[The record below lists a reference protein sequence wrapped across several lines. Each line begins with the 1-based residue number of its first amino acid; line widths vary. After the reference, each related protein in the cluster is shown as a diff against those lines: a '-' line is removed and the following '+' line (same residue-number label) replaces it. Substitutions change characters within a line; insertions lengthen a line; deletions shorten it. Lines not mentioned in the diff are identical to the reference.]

1 MYRNIIGKFLLII
14 SLFVSITLSAQ
25 NPDLYSRA
33 RVYTPGT
40 SIQELAAL
48 GICVDHGTFRK
59 GAYLECDFSATEI
72 TKMRQAGFTVEVL
85 IEDVT
90 TYYMERSQLPAT
102 DDAASFK
109 AVGCGTG
116 STTNFPRP
124 LGFTLGSMA
133 GYFTYQEMLDHLDSM
148 ASHFPDL
155 ITARQPIDTFLSHQ
169 GRPIYY
175 LNITS
180 QANAGANKP
189 QVLYTALH
197 HAREAASLSQ
207 LIYYMYY
214 LLENYGVDDEVT
226 YLLDNAELVFVPC
239 LNPDGYLR
247 NQSTNPNGG
256 GFWRKNRRDNG
267 NGTFGVDLNRN
278 YGYNWGYDDNGSSPN
293 TNDDTYRGPG
303 GFSEPELQAIRYLC
317 VNNDFKVA
325 VNHHTYGNLLVYP
338 WGYEP
343 ALFTPDS
350 AIFTNLAKWMTK
362 ENGFVYGTG
371 DQTVGYTTN
380 GDSDD
385 WMYGEQT
392 LKGKIFSLTP
402 ESGDANDGFWPAQS
416 RIIPICA
423 SNVYQNITAAR
434 FVLNYGVATDL
445 SPSILASAT
454 GTLDVSLMR
463 MSLDATAPL
472 TVSLDPISSNIAAFG
487 AAQQVINLASFD
499 SDTLTFS
506 YALAG
511 TAQPGDEVQ
520 FRLLVSN
527 GVVTTADTI
536 TKVLG
541 PAQQLFTDSAV
552 TAALWTGNTWNT
564 TANSFV
570 SAPFSFTDSPNGDYQ
585 ANSNTSFTLD
595 TVLDLSNATFAQL
608 KYFAQWEIEPGY
620 DYAQV
625 QARVLGTNNW
635 QALCGKY
642 TKPGNGN
649 QDLGQPLY
657 DGYSN
662 GWVKEEIS
670 LADYLGDTIQLRFRL
685 RSDQFVE
692 GDGFYFDDLEVFT
705 LKAAPVDT
713 TDSTAT
719 AITAIDLQPAL
730 SLYPNPAQN
739 EVSFA
744 FTVSQAND
752 RIILTNML
760 GEKVVEQVLNEG
772 EYNISVSVA
781 SLPSGVYLVQYNA
794 NNGRQSAIRK
804 LVVSR

>member
-1 MYRNIIGKFLLII
+1 MYRSLFGKFLLVIT
-14 SLFVSITLSAQ
+14 LFVSVQLSAQ
-25 NPDLYSRA
+25 NPELHSRA

-48 GICVDHGTFRK
+48 GICVDHGFFRK

-72 TKMRQAGFTVEVL
+72 AKMQQAGFTVEVL

-90 TYYMERSQLPAT
+90 AYYVKRSQESAT
-102 DDAASFK
+102 EDAVSNK
-109 AVGCGTG
+109 AAGCGVI
-116 STTNFPRP
+116 STSNFPTP

-133 GYFTYQEMLDHLDSM
+133 GYFTYQEMLNHLDSM
-148 ASHFPDL
+148 ASQFPDL

-169 GRPIYY
+169 GKPIFSMSM
-175 LNITS
+175 TS
-180 QANAGANKP
+180 QANPGVNKP

-214 LLENYGVDDEVT
+214 MLENYGTDDEVT

-239 LNPDGYLR
+239 INPDGYIR
-247 NQSTNPNGG
+247 NQTTNPNGG

-278 YGYNWGYDDNGSSPN
+278 YGHEWGYDDTGSSPDPN
-293 TNDDTYRGPG
+293 SDTYRGPS
-303 GFSEPELQAIRYLC
+303 GFSEPESKAIEYLC
-317 VNNDFKVA
+317 LNNDFKVA
-325 VNHHTYGNLLVYP
+325 VNHHTYGNLLIYP
-338 WGYEP
+338 WGYEA

-402 ESGDANDGFWPAQS
+402 ESGDDNDGFWPAQN

-434 FVLNYGVATDL
+434 FVLNYGIAEDL
-445 SPSILASAT
+445 SPSILTAT
-454 GTLDVSLMR
+454 SGTMDVSLMR
-463 MSLDATAPL
+463 MSLDASAPL
-472 TVSLDPISSNIAAFG
+472 TVSLVPVSANIAALG
-487 AAQQVINLASFD
+487 APQVITNLISFE
-499 SDTLTFS
+499 SDTLTFT
-506 YALAG
+506 YNLAG
-511 TAQPGDEVQ
+511 TAQAGDELT

-527 GVVTTADTI
+527 GVVTTEDTI
-536 TKVLG
+536 TKILG
-541 PAQQLFTDSAV
+541 PAQQLFADSAV
-552 TAALWTGNTWNT
+552 SAALWNGSGWNT
-564 TANSFV
+564 TASSFV

-585 ANSNTSFTLD
+585 SSSNTSYTLD
-595 TVLDLSNATFAQL
+595 TMIDLSEASFAQL
-608 KYFAQWEIEPGY
+608 KYFAQWEIEPGF

-625 QARVLGTNNW
+625 QARVAGTNGW

-642 TKPGNGN
+642 TKPGNSN
-649 QDLGQPLY
+649 QDQGQPLY

-662 GWVKEEIS
+662 GWVKEEIDLS
-670 LADYLGDTIQLRFRL
+670 DYLGDTIELRFRL
-685 RSDQFVE
+685 RSDNFVE

-705 LKAAPVDT
+705 LKAEPKDT
-713 TDSTAT
+713 TQDSTT
-719 AITAIDLQPAL
+719 AITVVDLQPTL

-739 EVSFA
+739 EVSFTFA
-744 FTVSQAND
+744 PANNND
-752 RIILTNML
+752 RIVVVNLL
-760 GEKVVEQVLNEG
+760 GELAMQQMLNSG
-772 EYNISVSVA
+772 EYSTTMQVA
-781 SLPSGVYLVQYNA
+781 SLPAGVYLVQYLA
-794 NNGRQSAIRK
+794 NDGRQSAVRK
-804 LVVSR
+804 LVISR

>member
-1 MYRNIIGKFLLII
+1 MYRSILGKFLLII
-14 SLFVSITLSAQ
+14 SLFVTLTLSAQ
-25 NPDLYSRA
+25 SPDLYSRA

-48 GICVDHGTFRK
+48 GICVDHGIFRK

-72 TKMRQAGFTVEVL
+72 AKMRQAGFAVEVL

-90 TYYMERSQLPAT
+90 AYYMERSQLPAT
-102 DDAASFK
+102 DDVVSSKAA
-109 AVGCGTG
+109 GCGTI
-116 STTNFPRP
+116 STSNFPRP
-124 LGFTLGSMA
+124 LGFTLGSMG

-148 ASHFPDL
+148 ASQFPDL

-169 GRPIYY
+169 GKPIYY
-175 LNITS
+175 LSMTS
-180 QANAGANKP
+180 QANPGANKP

-207 LIYYMYY
+207 LVYYMYY
-214 LLENYGVDDEVT
+214 MLENYGVDDEVT

-239 LNPDGYLR
+239 VNPDGYIR
-247 NQSTNPNGG
+247 NQTTNPNGG
-256 GFWRKNRRDNG
+256 GFWRKNRRNNG
-267 NGTFGVDLNRN
+267 GGSYGVDLNRN
-278 YGYNWGYDDNGSSPN
+278 YGYNWGYDNNGSSPDV
-293 TNDDTYRGPG
+293 NDDTYRGPS
-303 GFSEPELQAIRYLC
+303 GFSEPEIQAMRYLC
-317 VNNDFKVA
+317 INNNFKVA

-338 WGYEP
+338 WGYEA

-385 WMYGEQT
+385 WMYGEQV
-392 LKGKIFSLTP
+392 LKNKILSLTP
-402 ESGDANDGFWPAQS
+402 ESGDDNDGFWPAQS

-434 FVLNYGVATDL
+434 FVLNYGIATDL

-463 MSLDATAPL
+463 MSLDASAPL
-472 TVSLDPISSNIAAFG
+472 TVSLDPISSNISAFG
-487 AAQQVINLASFD
+487 AAQQVLNLASYD

-511 TAQPGDEVQ
+511 TAKPGDEIQ
-520 FRLLVSN
+520 FRLLVGN

-541 PAQQLFTDSAV
+541 PAQQLFADSALS
-552 TAALWTGNTWNT
+552 AALWTGNTWNT
-564 TANSFV
+564 TASSFI
-570 SAPFSFTDSPNGDYQ
+570 SAPYSFTDSPNGDYQ
-585 ANSNTSFTLD
+585 SSSNTSYTLD
-595 TVLDLSNATFAQL
+595 TVLDLSEATFAQL

-625 QARVLGTNNW
+625 QARVQGTNSW

-642 TKPGNGN
+642 TKPGNSN
-649 QDLGQPLY
+649 QDQGQPLY

-670 LADYLGDTIQLRFRL
+670 LDDYLGDTIQLRFRL

-705 LKAAPVDT
+705 LNAAPIDT
-713 TDSTAT
+713 TDSTTT
-719 AITAIDLQPAL
+719 AIAPVDLQPVL
-730 SLYPNPAQN
+730 SLYPNPARN

-744 FTVSQAND
+744 FAASQAND
-752 RIILTNML
+752 RITIVNML
-760 GEKVVEQVLNEG
+760 GEVVVQQTLNEG
-772 EYNISVSVA
+772 EHNATISVA
-781 SLPSGVYLVQYNA
+781 GLPVGVYLVQYISTD
-794 NNGRQSAIRK
+794 GRQSAVRK